1 MTLMVSFDNDWTI
14 LFRRPISGAV
24 MVLALVAL
32 FWPIVRAALRRI
44 RAAKAPPGI
53 ARTQI

>member
-1 MTLMVSFDNDWTI
+1 
-14 LFRRPISGAV
+14 

>member
-32 FWPIVRAALRRI
+32 FWPIVRALAQRR
-44 RAAKAPPGI
+44 RAARFAQAA
-53 ARTQI
+53 ARG